1 MLSDIQYVIRPY
13 TLKLGRNAYLCI
25 FTKISAAT
33 YFLLVRKC
41 FDKTILCFSWKSN
54 SAKLVSSPLSLTPP
68 PLPPPIPISL
78 FLMYTSLHTLL
89 PKMSYF
95 SSANL
100 IFISLSEHPW
110 NVESINTKW
119 YKAREPPLTIGPP
132 VKFGITNLKKSE
144 CPQRKTASS

>member
-13 TLKLGRNAYLCI
+13 TLELGRNAYLCI

-41 FDKTILCFSWKSN
+41 FDKTKLCFSWKSN
-54 SAKLVSSPLSLTPP
+54 SAKLVSSPLSWT
-68 PLPPPIPISL
+68 PPPIPISL
-78 FLMYTSLHTLL
+78 FLMYTHTHTLL

-95 SSANL
+95 SSAIL

-110 NVESINTKW
+110 NVESIHTKW

-132 VKFGITNLKKSE
+132 VKFGITNLKKSD
-144 CPQRKTASS
+144 CPQCKTASS

>member
-1 MLSDIQYVIRPY
+1 MHICVFSRKYPRP
-13 TLKLGRNAYLCI
+13 LI
-25 FTKISAAT
+25 FFWYENVLIKIN
-33 YFLLVRKC
+33 FVFRENQIPR
-41 FDKTILCFSWKSN
+41 ILFRPP
-54 SAKLVSSPLSLTPP
+54 SPLPP
-68 PLPPPIPISL
+68 PPPPPPIPISL

-132 VKFGITNLKKSE
+132 VKFGITNLKKSD